1 MRIPPL
7 LCLASCLLLMDVRVS
22 PLLQANERP
31 NIVFFFSDDLTTQAI
46 SAYHTG
52 LELPPTPHLDRLA
65 REGMLFENSFCGNS
79 IYAPSRATVMTG
91 LHSHKNGIVNLSGML
106 DPERPTWPK
115 ALQSSGYTALFG
127 KWHMKTKPTGFDAG
141 GLQWPGSLLQPR
153 TVWSQRG
160 PSHGGAFNRHCHG
173 FGSGLA

>member
-1 MRIPPL
+1 MRLSPL
-7 LCLASCLLLMDVRVS
+7 LCLASSLLLVDVRIS

-65 REGMLFENSFCGNS
+65 REGMLFENGFCGNS

-91 LHSHKNGIVNLSGML
+91 LQYKNGIVNLSGML

-115 ALQSSGYTALFG
+115 ALQSSGYTTALFG
-127 KWHMKTKPTGFDAG
+127 KWHMQNQTHW
-141 GLQWPGSLLQPR
+141 L
-153 TVWSQRG
+153 
-160 PSHGGAFNRHCHG
+160 
-173 FGSGLA
+173 